1 MNLTIDELNEVLYC
15 LRQTLSSKPELLR
28 TEIAQSALTK
38 VYNEIEHF
46 NALINIDE
54 MDKIMNDEAADE
66 NVNDLLGYTDARM
79 NLNEVCDWLNKR
91 GMTATADMMKD
102 SFTYH
107 TWTKDGWLRKD
118 VIKDCFEAISA
129 DGQLFRELECDV
141 VTALSFTPLHE
152 AHID

>member
-1 MNLTIDELNEVLYC
+1 MNLTIAELNEVLYC
-15 LRQTLSSKPELLR
+15 LRQTLSSKPELLK
-28 TEIAQSALTK
+28 TDIAQKALTK
-38 VYNEIEHF
+38 VYNELEHQV
-46 NALINIDE
+46 ALADA
-54 MDKIMNDEAADE
+54 KAANE
-66 NVNDLLGYTDARM
+66 PVNDLAGYTDARM

-107 TWTKDGWLRKD
+107 FWTKDGWLRKD
-118 VIKDCFEAISA
+118 VIKDCFRAISA

-141 VTALSFTPLHE
+141 VTVLNYTPLHE